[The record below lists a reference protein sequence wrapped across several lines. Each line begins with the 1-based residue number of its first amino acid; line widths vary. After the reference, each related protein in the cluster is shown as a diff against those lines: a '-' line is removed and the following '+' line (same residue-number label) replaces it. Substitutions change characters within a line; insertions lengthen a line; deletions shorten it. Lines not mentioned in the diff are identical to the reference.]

1 MFCGRRHQCGRA
13 RLAARSCSFCVPD
26 RIFDSKDD
34 FYQVSCHLLFRSDLF
49 RLDSTFHML
58 WLLRYFQSARRS
70 KLKFYYTVKPVLTT
84 TSEQRPP
91 VNKGQFEVTTA
102 SLNLSQKWQ
111 FCFRTVYFKVSSNF
125 FNVNFLQHVSVD
137 HPDKVDDD
145 WQKCAKCQFYFPSGL
160 SMIAHVKRVHRKEL
174 PPAPDYVN
182 PQKPQTKKSRKCKFC
197 SETFVDR

>member
-84 TSEQRPP
+84 TFKQRP
-91 VNKGQFEVTTA
+91 A
-102 SLNLSQKWQ
+102 WISLRKAQKWQ
-111 FCFRTVYFKVSSNF
+111 FCFRTVYFKVSSIF
-125 FNVNFLQHVSVD
+125 LMCIFLQHVSVD

-145 WQKCAKCQFYFPSGL
+145 WQKCAKCQFYFPSGP

-182 PQKPQTKKSRKCKFC
+182 SLKPQTKKSRKCKFC